1 MTNSPSGRYAQDP
14 FPVSGPVDI
23 LAFIPHSLG
32 FVPHESLVL
41 MTMDSSRLGATLRLD
56 LPDPAV
62 DYSDFAVRVTELLRS
77 DGSANGVLM
86 AMYTHRKWKKPG
98 FPPHRRL
105 IDQLGRHLSEAGLP
119 LRDGWLVSDSTWR
132 EYFCT
137 DSDCCPWPGHSLGQ
151 ITDSTLSAEMV
162 FQGSA
167 YARSLEEA
175 VGCDLPR
182 EWANAEEAA
191 RHRTL
196 YTRRLT
202 GRWCRRSQFAGTLAF
217 WEALWNG
224 AAPEEPGGSERPPA
238 GKGCPQLRTDP
249 EAAGFL
255 LASLHARP
263 VRDTL
268 LVMAALGSGAALDGA
283 EACGLLS
290 DQEGAP
296 LLPPNSGQAHAWL
309 APDGGS
315 PDHGPETA
323 ADPGRRAV
331 PAAVPG
337 TASEP
342 GPRTVPTPGPGR
354 GGGLRRNAPSDPGQD
369 FRDVLV
375 GAYAGVP
382 DWAGMDAAFAV
393 FSELL
398 AAASG
403 GGTDGAH
410 VDREAAAALLSLL
423 AWIEWARGRGSRA
436 RVYLSR
442 CLEGY
447 PGYRLAELLDEL
459 LATGMFPVWAR
470 NAETAWRSA
479 PEQYPGTARA

>member
-1 MTNSPSGRYAQDP
+1 MTNAPSGRYAQDP

-56 LPDPAV
+56 LPAAAV
-62 DYSDFAVRVTELLRS
+62 DYSDFALRVTELLRS
-77 DGSANGVLM
+77 DESANGVLM

-98 FPPHRRL
+98 SPPHRRL
-105 IDQLGRHLSEAGLP
+105 VDQLGRQLAEAGLP
-119 LRDGWLVSDSTWR
+119 IRDGWLVSDSAWR

-137 DSDCCPWPGHSLGQ
+137 DSTCCPWPGHSLRQ
-151 ITDSTLSAEMV
+151 ITDSTLSAEMI
-162 FQGSA
+162 FRGSA
-167 YARSLEEA
+167 YARSLDEA
-175 VGCDLPR
+175 VGRDLPE
-182 EWANAEEAA
+182 EWSSAGEAS
-191 RHRTL
+191 RHRAQ

-202 GRWCRRSQFAGTLAF
+202 KRWCGRSQFSGTLSVWEAF
-217 WEALWNG
+217 WAG
-224 AAPEEPGGSERPPA
+224 AVPAEPVRSDLAA
-238 GKGCPQLRTDP
+238 GVKGCPQLRTDP

-268 LVMAALGSGAALDGA
+268 LVMAALGRDAALDGA

-290 DQEGAP
+290 SGKGTP
-296 LLPPNSGQAHAWL
+296 LLPAGNGHTRRGPS
-309 APDGGS
+309 PGGGAEERGMEERGTKE
-315 PDHGPETA
+315 HGPAKHGPAGES
-323 ADPGRRAV
+323 GRA
-331 PAAVPG
+331 G
-337 TASEP
+337 E
-342 GPRTVPTPGPGR
+342 
-354 GGGLRRNAPSDPGQD
+354 LRRSPSADPGQD

-375 GAYAGVP
+375 GRYAGVP

-398 AAASG
+398 AAAAG
-403 GGTDGAH
+403 GGTGAAQT
-410 VDREAAAALLSLL
+410 DREAAAALLSLL

-436 RVYLSR
+436 QVYLSR
-442 CLEGY
+442 CLEAY

-459 LATGMFPVWAR
+459 LATGMFPLWAR
-470 NAETAWRSA
+470 SAETAWRPAS
-479 PEQYPGTARA
+479 ERHPGPTRT